1 MKIGIDGRA
10 AKWYRGTGIG
20 TYTYQ
25 LITNLSKYDNLNH
38 YLTFIPEDSDLN
50 LKDNFSIAYTKDSSN
65 DNFWDDVKVPNLL
78 DNFNMELYHV
88 PQNGVGLS
96 GNVNCPKTIT
106 LHDIIPLRMPQTVS
120 DRYLRIF
127 NEEMPKIL
135 DNCDGIITVS
145 EFSKL
150 DIAEEFNFPKEKI
163 FVTHLAA
170 EDIYRPIDRAYCKKF
185 IKDNYKIA
193 DNFILYVG
201 GYSPR
206 KNIIGILEAFS
217 LLKDNLKEDLKI
229 VITGKK
235 GISYEIYKNKAIELG
250 ISNSVIFTDF
260 IPLNDLPIFYN
271 ACEFLV
277 YPSFYEGFGLPPL
290 EAMACGVPVIAS
302 NVTSLPEVCR
312 NSAILID
319 PNDIDELCYSMERV
333 LTDSFLKLTMIERG
347 LSTSNNY
354 SWKNTALNTIKA
366 YESII
371 NF

>member
-78 DNFNMELYHV
+78 ENFNMELYHV

-217 LLKDNLKEDLKI
+217 LLKDNLKEDLNI

>member
-25 LITNLSKYDNLNH
+25 LINNLSKYDNLNH

-65 DNFWDDVKVPNLL
+65 DNFWDDVK
-78 DNFNMELYHV
+78 
-88 PQNGVGLS
+88 
-96 GNVNCPKTIT
+96 I
-106 LHDIIPLRMPQTVS
+106 
-120 DRYLRIF
+120 
-127 NEEMPKIL
+127 PKIL
-135 DNCDGIITVS
+135 KNCDGIITVS

-150 DIAEEFNFPKEKI
+150 DISKEFNFPLNKI

-170 EDIYRPIDRAYCKKF
+170 EEIYKPINRAYCKKF
-185 IKDNYKIA
+185 IKEKYRLND
-193 DNFILYVG
+193 DFILYVG

-206 KNIIGILEAFS
+206 KNIIGILDAFS
-217 LLKDNLKEDLKI
+217 LLKNSLKKNLKV
-229 VITGKK
+229 VITGRK
-235 GISYEIYKNKAIELG
+235 GISYEIYRNRAIKLG
-250 ISNSVIFTDF
+250 ILDSVLFTDF
-260 IPLNDLPIFYN
+260 IPLEDLPIFYN

-290 EAMACGVPVIAS
+290 EAMACGVPVISS
-302 NVTSLPEVCR
+302 NVTSIPEVCK

-319 PNDIDELCYSMERV
+319 PNDIDELSYSMERV

-354 SWKNTALNTIKA
+354 SWKNTALTTIKA
-366 YESII
+366 YENII
-371 NF
+371 RY

>member
-25 LITNLSKYDNLNH
+25 LINNLSKYDNLNH

>member
-50 LKDNFSIAYTKDSSN
+50 LKDNFSIEYTKDSSN
-65 DNFWDDVKVPNLL
+65 NNFWDDVKVPNLL
-78 DNFNMELYHV
+78 ENFNMELYHV

-347 LSTSNNY
+347 LSTSNN

>member
-50 LKDNFSIAYTKDSSN
+50 LKDNFSIEYTKDSSN
-65 DNFWDDVKVPNLL
+65 NNFWDDVKVPNLL
-78 DNFNMELYHV
+78 ENFNMELYHV

-150 DIAEEFNFPKEKI
+150 DI
-163 FVTHLAA
+163 A

>member
-50 LKDNFSIAYTKDSSN
+50 LKDNFPIEYTKDSSN
-65 DNFWDDVKVPNLL
+65 NNFWDDVKVPNLL
-78 DNFNMELYHV
+78 ENFNMELYHV
-88 PQNGVGLS
+88 PQNGVALS